1 MTPAREECSYLR
13 PWPIRANSLNGPDIL
28 LILLAIVV
36 SALCSGLE
44 IAFVSSNKLYV
55 ELEHKRGALWARLVS
70 RLLAHPG
77 RLIGTLLVG
86 NNIALVAYGMLM
98 ARVLEPWLSG
108 LGWGEVFV
116 LVAQTVIGT
125 LVILVLA
132 EFLPKTL
139 FRLDPD
145 RALAFFAIPLRSLYV
160 LLWFPTMLMTGLGE
174 GLLRVFGLRTRP
186 GQTVF
191 GRIDLNEFLKEV
203 SAKKPREST
212 MDAEVE
218 YFRNTLE
225 LSNIKVREVM
235 IPRAEIVAVDVE
247 EPVSA
252 LRDRLVASGHTK
264 VLVYKDSIDNIIGYV
279 HGYELFKH
287 PKSIRAILRA
297 VNFVPGTMAADELLQ
312 TFIKQRNHVAVVV
325 DEFGGTAGML
335 TIEDVVETIVGDIED
350 EHDVPE
356 EVEERL
362 GPHEFL
368 LSARSEVEHLRE
380 AHDLALP
387 ESEEYD
393 TLAGYILHSTG
404 GLPEQ
409 GQVLEL
415 PPFRITIA
423 QVGHS
428 RIDLVRLEVLDPER
442 GYLHA
447 R

>member
-1 MTPAREECSYLR
+1 M
-13 PWPIRANSLNGPDIL
+13 NGTDLI
-28 LILLAIVV
+28 LILLTIVI

-55 ELEHKRGALWARLVS
+55 ELERKRGALWANLVA
-70 RLLAHPG
+70 RLLNHPG
-77 RLIGTLLVG
+77 RLIGALLVG
-86 NNIALVAYGMLM
+86 NNIALVMYGVLM
-98 ARVLEPWLSG
+98 AKVLEPWLQAFH
-108 LGWGEVFV
+108 LGELFV
-116 LVAQTVIGT
+116 LVMQTLIST
-125 LVILVLA
+125 LIILVLA

-139 FRLDPD
+139 FRIDPNG
-145 RALAFFAIPLRSLYV
+145 ALAVFAIPLQILYSV
-160 LLWFPTMLMTGLGE
+160 LWIPTVLMTGISELFLRLLG
-174 GLLRVFGLRTRP
+174 VRTKP
-186 GQTVF
+186 GQVVF
-191 GRIDLNEFLKEV
+191 GRIDLDEFLKDV
-203 SAKKPREST
+203 SANKPHEST

-235 IPRAEIVAVDVE
+235 IPRAEIVAMDVE
-247 EPVSA
+247 ESVRD
-252 LRDRLVASGHTK
+252 LRDLLVETGHTK
-264 VLVYKDSIDNIIGYV
+264 ILIYKDSIDEMIGYV

-287 PKSIRAILRA
+287 PKSIRSILRA
-297 VNFVPGTMAADELLQ
+297 VNFVPGTMPADELLQ

-362 GPHEFL
+362 GPNEFL
-368 LSARSEVEHLRE
+368 FSARSEVEHLRE
-380 AHDLALP
+380 AHRLAIP

-393 TLAGYILHSTG
+393 TLAGFILHSTG
-404 GLPEQ
+404 DLPDQ

-415 PPFRITIA
+415 APFRITIA
-423 QVGHS
+423 QVVHS
-428 RIDLVRLEVLDPER
+428 RIDLVRFEVLDPER
-442 GYLHA
+442 GYL